1 MAVATPSR
9 SPPSRVRSLASM
21 ATSVPLPMAIPRSAW
36 TSAGASLT
44 PSPTIA
50 TVLPWACRRAISPTL
65 SAGMT
70 SASARSMPTLAA
82 IAAAVVAVSPNNIA
96 TSRPMACSRAT
107 CSAAPGLSVS
117 ATASTPR
124 TSPCQPA
131 HTTVL
136 PCRSSRSAAASNP
149 SGTPSPASAASLRRP
164 THTVTGGWPGVA
176 ATAARTPAPASARW
190 RESRLRVDITGR
202 AQPKQE
208 RPPMTDSSSSLG
220 QRQAPEFDS
229 SVPQTA
235 RIWNYWLGGKDYFP
249 VDQAVGEQIREAFQ
263 ASVENARSSR
273 ALLVRAVRYLAGEA
287 GIRQF
292 LDIGTGLPTANNTHQ
307 VAQAV
312 APECRIV
319 YVDNDP
325 LVLAHARALLTSSPE
340 GATAYLD
347 ADLHEP
353 NTILQAAAETLDFSQ
368 PIAIML
374 MEILGHIEDDDE
386 AQSIVKRLV
395 GAVPSGSYLTMN
407 DSTDTS
413 AEVVEAARIW
423 NQSANPTY
431 HLRSPE
437 RIARFFDGLE
447 LVEPG
452 VVSPPRWRPDPSPS
466 GLPAGIDSCCGVAR
480 KP

>member
-82 IAAAVVAVSPNNIA
+82 IAAAVVWLSPVSMA

-124 TSPCQPA
+124 TSPSQPA

-136 PCRSSRSAAASNP
+136 PCRSSRS
-149 SGTPSPASAASLRRP
+149 
-164 THTVTGGWPGVA
+164 
-176 ATAARTPAPASARW
+176 TAARTPAPTCARW
-190 RESRLRVDITGR
+190 RESRLRVDITVR

-208 RPPMTDSSSSLG
+208 RHPMTDSSSSLG

-249 VDQAVGEQIREAFQ
+249 VDRAVGDQILEAFP
-263 ASVENARSSR
+263 AIVENARASR
-273 ALLVRAVRYLAGEA
+273 AFLVRAVRYLAGEA

-353 NTILQAAAETLDFSQ
+353 
-368 PIAIML
+368 
-374 MEILGHIEDDDE
+374 
-386 AQSIVKRLV
+386 
-395 GAVPSGSYLTMN
+395 
-407 DSTDTS
+407 
-413 AEVVEAARIW
+413 
-423 NQSANPTY
+423 
-431 HLRSPE
+431 
-437 RIARFFDGLE
+437 
-447 LVEPG
+447 
-452 VVSPPRWRPDPSPS
+452 
-466 GLPAGIDSCCGVAR
+466 
-480 KP
+480 

>member
-82 IAAAVVAVSPNNIA
+82 IAAAVVWLSPVSMA

-107 CSAAPGLSVS
+107 CSAAPGLS
-117 ATASTPR
+117 
-124 TSPCQPA
+124 
-131 HTTVL
+131 
-136 PCRSSRSAAASNP
+136 
-149 SGTPSPASAASLRRP
+149 ASAASLRRP

-208 RPPMTDSSSSLG
+208 RPRMTDSSSSLG

-249 VDQAVGEQIREAFQ
+249 VDRAVGDQILEAFP
-263 ASVENARSSR
+263 AIVENARASR
-273 ALLVRAVRYLAGEA
+273 AFLVRAVRYLAGEA

-347 ADLHEP
+347 ADLRDP
-353 NTILQAAAETLDFSQ
+353 DKILEAASATLDFSQ
-368 PIAIML
+368 PVAIML
-374 MEILGHIEDDDE
+374 MGILGHIADDDE
-386 AQSIVKRLV
+386 ARSIVKRLV

-407 DSTDTS
+407 DGTDTS
-413 AEVVEAARIW
+413 QEVVEAARIW
-423 NQSANPTY
+423 NQSAKPPY

-452 VVSPPRWRPDPSPS
+452 VVSPPRWRPEPSPS
-466 GLPAGIDSCCGVAR
+466 GLPAGIDSFCGVAR